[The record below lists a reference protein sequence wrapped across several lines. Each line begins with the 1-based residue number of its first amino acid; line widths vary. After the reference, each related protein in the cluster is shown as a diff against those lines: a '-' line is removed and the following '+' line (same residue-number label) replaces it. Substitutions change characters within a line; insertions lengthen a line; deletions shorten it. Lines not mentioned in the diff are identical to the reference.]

1 MTFFKPL
8 AFGLIAALA
17 LPGLALAQTQP
28 LVLPDRSEVEPG
40 EAYVAEVFR
49 DWQVRCIRA
58 DLDISP
64 DRCEMFQLLEEENG
78 NPVAEFRIAAAL
90 FEQDET
96 VANATI
102 LTPLDTLL
110 SPGLQLRIDDAEP
123 AVVPYAFCRQIG
135 CFVQLTLTEE
145 DIARFE
151 NGADTQVVLFAL
163 IRDEIGQMGGAP
175 VPTTASLR
183 GFTAAFNSLEERIL
197 VIRAFIAEQEAA
209 EDAAGAADGDADG
222 ATDGDATEPADG
234 DADADP
240 DPDADPEVTE

>member
-1 MTFFKPL
+1 MMVFKPL
-8 AFGLIAALA
+8 ALAVTLALA
-17 LPGLALAQTQP
+17 LPGLALAQAEP

-40 EAYVAEVFR
+40 EPYVAEIFR

-58 DLDISP
+58 AEDDTP

-90 FEQDET
+90 FEQDDT
-96 VANATI
+96 IANATI

-110 SPGLQLRIDDAEP
+110 SPGLQLRVDDAEP

-135 CFVQLTLTEE
+135 CFVQLSLTAE
-145 DIARFE
+145 DISMFE

-163 IRDEIGQMGGAP
+163 IRDELGQMGGAP

-183 GFTAAFNSLEERIL
+183 GFTAAFASLQERMEE
-197 VIRAFIAEQEAA
+197 IRAFIAAQE
-209 EDAAGAADGDADG
+209 EAAGAEEAPAEQ
-222 ATDGDATEPADG
+222 ATE
-234 DADADP
+234 
-240 DPDADPEVTE
+240 